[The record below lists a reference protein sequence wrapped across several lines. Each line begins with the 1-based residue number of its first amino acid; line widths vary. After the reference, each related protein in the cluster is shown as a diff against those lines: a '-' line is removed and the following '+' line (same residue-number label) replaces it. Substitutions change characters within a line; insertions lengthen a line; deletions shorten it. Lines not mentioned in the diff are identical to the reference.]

1 MFVYMGKEKTPEK
14 LVTLYRYLQGN
25 WHFHWRK
32 GIIFVSEDCGKT
44 PVSWS
49 LGKKSWSWRLKKKKI
64 LCLYTETTGG
74 QWNRLRS
81 TQSSELWRYHS
92 QEIISCSLKEVLLFL
107 VIFWRTDDISFTSY
121 SELILCCMAFNISCI
136 DFR

>member
-44 PVSWS
+44 QFP
-49 LGKKSWSWRLKKKKI
+49 
-64 LCLYTETTGG
+64 EA
-74 QWNRLRS
+74 
-81 TQSSELWRYHS
+81 
-92 QEIISCSLKEVLLFL
+92 KERKVEAE
-107 VIFWRTDDISFTSY
+107 D
-121 SELILCCMAFNISCI
+121 
-136 DFR
+136 